1 MLLINLLPT
10 ILVAIELVTSENANA
25 GNDTISISIICCN
38 IMSFLLIPTDSNI
51 PISFILCL
59 VQRFNIKTI
68 KIMLMIN
75 IVIIAVDT
83 IFCIP
88 ASASFVFLK
97 LLSFF
102 VILQLSQFT
111 FSIFFISEIKLSSS
125 PGSST

>member
-1 MLLINLLPT
+1 MCIRDRYDS
-10 ILVAIELVTSENANA
+10 INA
-25 GNDTISISIICCN
+25 GTDTIRISIICCH
-38 IMSFLLIPTDSNI
+38 IISFLLIPTESNI
-51 PISFILCL
+51 AISFILCL

-68 KIMLMIN
+68 KIILIIN
-75 IVIIAVDT
+75 ITIIAVDT

-88 ASASFVFLK
+88 SHASFVFLK

-125 PGSST
+125 PGSSTSKSPY